1 MTTIELDRPV
11 KKSENCSA
19 GTALTVRPQPRYAP
33 ALPSRIATRVP
44 QRDWGHFPER
54 RRVYNP
60 WEHKVTTCIGAICQD
75 GSGERIIMC
84 SDTRVGIEGFASAD
98 VGVKLHIPHQ
108 GIAAMIAGTIARG
121 RELLSVYGKHMAE
134 GTALTALTVRD
145 EMKVPPQIQKRKLIE
160 EYLANTWAVSYG
172 EYVDGKLGNLPPDVL
187 SDIAKTVSGINLQ
200 CSLILGL
207 FLGKTPFL
215 FTVDESGAV
224 LQADAFACIGS
235 GWSIAQ
241 ANMYRRLS
249 GVNYFFGLTTTISP
263 YQRQL
268 PFDS

>member
-1 MTTIELDRPV
+1 
-11 KKSENCSA
+11 
-19 GTALTVRPQPRYAP
+19 
-33 ALPSRIATRVP
+33 
-44 QRDWGHFPER
+44 
-54 RRVYNP
+54 
-60 WEHKVTTCIGAICQD
+60 
-75 GSGERIIMC
+75 
-84 SDTRVGIEGFASAD
+84 
-98 VGVKLHIPHQ
+98 LHIPHQ

-241 ANMYRRLS
+241 ANMYRRRYSHRFRLGDAAYVVYESKRLS
-249 GVNYFFGLTTTISP
+249 EVDPSVGPGTVLGVFSTDDMCLITHEGRKRLDEEMSKQCPSTLRKVEMPDTFFLSSKKNMASSEHEEKAVSQPSAGSTGQEKTE
-263 YQRQL
+263 
-268 PFDS
+268 DGV